1 MSRIDCSL
9 NLSTFYMTQSR
20 NLSFCDVRFQARP
33 RFRILQILVSCY
45 LWNGR
50 GLSSVPF
57 RSFWTS
63 FSFYIHPWPLDGSK
77 MVRYDWSL
85 PVQSGGCRFDPY
97 DFEACVVFSK
107 RFEFKNFTCKNASC

>member
-1 MSRIDCSL
+1 M
-9 NLSTFYMTQSR
+9 
-20 NLSFCDVRFQARP
+20 
-33 RFRILQILVSCY
+33 
-45 LWNGR
+45 
-50 GLSSVPF
+50 SSVPF
-57 RSFWTS
+57 RGFWTS

-107 RFEFKNFTCKNASC
+107 RFDPYDFEACVVFSKRFEFKNITCKNASC